1 MTIKKVVILIKQTVN
16 SIIKDL
22 DKSERN
28 INNISKDIILSDSD
42 KITFIDINK
51 ELAKSYNIT
60 YYSDDMI
67 LFECD
72 KHIFKCLYLEV
83 VNSNTNQLHKW
94 ISITIRD

>member
-22 DKSERN
+22 DKSKRN
-28 INNISKDIILSDSD
+28 INNISKDIILSESD
-42 KITFIDINK
+42 KFTLIDINK

-60 YYSDDMI
+60 YYNNDMI

-72 KHIFKCLYLEV
+72 NHIFKCLYLEV
-83 VNSNTNQLHKW
+83 LNNNTNTLHKW
-94 ISITIRD
+94 ISITISD